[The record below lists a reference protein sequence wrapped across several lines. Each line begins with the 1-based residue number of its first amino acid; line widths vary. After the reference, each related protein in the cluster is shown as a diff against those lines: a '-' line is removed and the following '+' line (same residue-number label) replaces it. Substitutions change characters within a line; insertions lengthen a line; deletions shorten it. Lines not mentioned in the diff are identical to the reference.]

1 MTASDTKPRTRLGA
15 FRERVRALPGG
26 RIAWRIAVTV
36 VGVAVIAV
44 GIVLLP
50 LPGPGWLV
58 IFAGLGMLATEYE
71 WAARLLQWVRRQ
83 VRAGRAGRRAQ
94 PAVAAHRRRAGLA
107 ARPRR
112 RGRRRV
118 AGHLTRGRGLYSW
131 HAAQA
136 PAAAVPGD

>member
-1 MTASDTKPRTRLGA
+1 VTAAETKPRSRLGA

-36 VGVAVIAV
+36 VGVAVMAG

-58 IFAGLGMLATEYE
+58 IFAGLGILATEYE

-83 VRAGRAGRRAQ
+83 VTRWTRWAVRR
-94 PAVAAHRRRAGLA
+94 PLWLRIVGGLVSLLVLA
-107 ARPRR
+107 A
-112 RGRRRV
+112 
-118 AGHLTRGRGLYSW
+118 L
-131 HAAQA
+131 
-136 PAAAVPGD
+136 AVGAWLLI